1 MFNFYIAI
9 IFLLISPSDA
19 MAYGKIFPTHLHSH
33 SHSHSHLHSHSH
45 SHSQF
50 QMKNPTVSTPLVV
63 KNVSDISDFYALVHL
78 EDDTRRI
85 LELREGVSAAKAKYT
100 PRFTF
105 KCICGTT
112 YASVFGTR

>member
-19 MAYGKIFPTHLHSH
+19 MAYGKIFSTHLHSH
-33 SHSHSHLHSHSH
+33 SHLHLHL
-45 SHSQF
+45 HSQF
-50 QMKNPTVSTPLVV
+50 QMKNPTVPTPLVV
-63 KNVSDISDFYALVHL
+63 KNVSDISDFNALVHL

>member
-33 SHSHSHLHSHSH
+33 LHSH
-45 SHSQF
+45 F
-50 QMKNPTVSTPLVV
+50 QTKNPTVPTPLVV
-63 KNVSDISDFYALVHL
+63 KNVSDISDFNALVHL